1 MFGLT
6 PNVIPADVDETPL
19 AGEKPAELVERLS
32 RLKAATVAETLT
44 DDRSANT
51 LVVAADT
58 VIDIDGAIFGK
69 PVDDRDAAQMLTALS
84 GRSHAVVTGMA
95 VVGRRDGEVVTE
107 GTVGRT
113 EVWVKQLSDAE
124 IQWYIDTGEPRG
136 KAGAYAI
143 QGLGSVLIDRIE
155 GSYQNVV
162 GLSLRGLDA
171 LTDAFG
177 APLHGLRQP

>member
-6 PNVIPADVDETPL
+6 PSVIPADVDETPL
-19 AGEKPAELVERLS
+19 DGEKPAELVERLS
-32 RLKAATVAETLT
+32 RLKARTVAAGLT
-44 DDRSANT
+44 DEQLTDT

-58 VIDIDGAIFGK
+58 VIDIDGTVFGK
-69 PVDDRDAAQMLTALS
+69 PVDDQDAARMLAALS
-84 GRSHAVVTGMA
+84 GRSHEVVTGIA
-95 VVGRRDGEVVTE
+95 VVGSRQGELVTE

-113 EVWVKQLSDAE
+113 EVWVKRLSEAE
-124 IQWYIDTGEPRG
+124 IQWYIGTGEPRG

-162 GLSLRGLDA
+162 GLSLRGLDQ
-171 LTDAFG
+171 LTEPFG
-177 APLHGLRQP
+177 VPLHVLRQQ